1 MIGLPGQTLSTI
13 AGDLLLLQEIGCDMA
28 GIGPFIPHPDTPLRE
43 ATPGSTE
50 LTKRAVALAR
60 LLLPRAN
67 LPATTALGVL
77 DDAQKENVFSCGAN
91 VIMRKVTPNNLKK
104 LYQIYPAAFS
114 DVDIRNGRLET
125 EAEIRSLNRTPV

>member
-1 MIGLPGQTLSTI
+1 MPQL
-13 AGDLLLLQEIGCDMA
+13 
-28 GIGPFIPHPDTPLRE
+28 
-43 ATPGSTE
+43 
-50 LTKRAVALAR
+50 
-60 LLLPRAN
+60 N

-77 DDAQKENVFSCGAN
+77 DDGEKDDIFSCGAN

-114 DVDIRNGRLET
+114 DVDIRTGRLET

>member
-1 MIGLPGQTLSTI
+1 MCIRDS
-13 AGDLLLLQEIGCDMA
+13 
-28 GIGPFIPHPDTPLRE
+28 FIPHPDTPLRE

-114 DVDIRNGRLET
+114 DVDIRTGRLET